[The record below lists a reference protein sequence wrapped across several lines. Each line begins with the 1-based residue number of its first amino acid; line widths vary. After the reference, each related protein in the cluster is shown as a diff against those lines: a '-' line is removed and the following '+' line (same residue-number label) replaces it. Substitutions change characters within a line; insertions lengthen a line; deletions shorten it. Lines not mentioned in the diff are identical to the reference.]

1 MDKEAL
7 KDCQPKSES
16 QALKVLAFIGVI
28 IGSSIF
34 FSLMAAFLI
43 VVSELLKEFFSN
55 TPLRLKQGTFLAY
68 FIAVPLTILGI
79 WLVNKF
85 GFKRLKNYLGK
96 SFYIAVAIGFVIVFA
111 EVLIF
116 LTLLFKIAAG

>member
-1 MDKEAL
+1 M
-7 KDCQPKSES
+7 KDSQPKSES

-85 GFKRLKNYLGK
+85 GFKRLKNFLGK
-96 SFYIAVAIGFVIVFA
+96 RFYIAETIGFAITAATV
-111 EVLIF
+111 IF
-116 LTLLFKIAAG
+116 LLCGLFRIAAG